1 MNLPGGPGKLP
12 LAIRNPSLACMALSA
27 IVGFVSLSELLG
39 LVQVSEPSRSPIQV
53 PGSLGSEALH
63 KGYEAHLTALE
74 SMRVP
79 RVLILS
85 SLGLVCALNFVSA
98 SRVLWPRGLRR
109 ESMRRVVVSSSVA
122 AAVLRT
128 LDGAQLAVVWR
139 KVGAAWGRS
148 ASVIPSLS
156 SLTPAELEASARA
169 WGVAIAVAQT
179 AAVVGAYAALSQYF
193 RRQKVKQL
201 LAAMDNVP

>member
-1 MNLPGGPGKLP
+1 VNLPGGPGKLP

-39 LVQVSEPSRSPIQV
+39 LAQVSQPNRPPIEV
-53 PGSLGSEALH
+53 PALGNEALQ
-63 KGYEAHLTALE
+63 KGYEARLLAVE

-98 SRVLWPRGLRR
+98 SRLLWPRGLRR
-109 ESMRRVVVSSSVA
+109 ESMRGIVVSSSVA

-128 LDGAQLAVVWR
+128 LDGAQLAVVMR
-139 KVGAAWGRS
+139 KVGAAVARS
-148 ASVIPSLS
+148 AGVFPALS

-169 WGVAIAVAQT
+169 WAVAIAVVQT
-179 AAVVGAYAALSQYF
+179 SAVVGAFAVLSQYF
-193 RRQKVKQL
+193 RMQKVKQL
-201 LAAMDNVP
+201 IAALDKPH

>member
-1 MNLPGGPGKLP
+1 
-12 LAIRNPSLACMALSA
+12 
-27 IVGFVSLSELLG
+27 
-39 LVQVSEPSRSPIQV
+39 
-53 PGSLGSEALH
+53 
-63 KGYEAHLTALE
+63 
-74 SMRVP
+74 
-79 RVLILS
+79 
-85 SLGLVCALNFVSA
+85 
-98 SRVLWPRGLRR
+98 
-109 ESMRRVVVSSSVA
+109 
-122 AAVLRT
+122 VLRT

-156 SLTPAELEASARA
+156 SLTPAELEASARS